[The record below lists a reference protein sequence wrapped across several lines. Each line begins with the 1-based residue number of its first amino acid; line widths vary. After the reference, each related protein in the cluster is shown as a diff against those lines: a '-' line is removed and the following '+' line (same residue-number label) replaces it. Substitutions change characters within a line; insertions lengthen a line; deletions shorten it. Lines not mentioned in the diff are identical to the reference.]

1 MERSQRLCKSTAPA
15 SFNAARP
22 HSTKVVADAP
32 PNKDMSLLDC
42 WILGPEKHRMD
53 NIIRS
58 WECFT
63 IRPLARTTIG
73 CGKQGF
79 PSAQPYLSHTPAV
92 MPFCCLVFLSQPEHS
107 GDEDPVNI
115 FSHDSSWPTP
125 WSPLQIHR

>member
-22 HSTKVVADAP
+22 HSTKMPGARQSPYIDWKAIP
-32 PNKDMSLLDC
+32 RKRLRQRNNKNKDMSLLDC

-63 IRPLARTTIG
+63 MCSPNA
-73 CGKQGF
+73 
-79 PSAQPYLSHTPAV
+79 YMDLS
-92 MPFCCLVFLSQPEHS
+92 
-107 GDEDPVNI
+107 
-115 FSHDSSWPTP
+115 
-125 WSPLQIHR
+125 